1 MNISV
6 DQLAE
11 QVRRARARGWTTVTR
26 KAEKRSKLPAGL
38 LLALASRET
47 DMNDI
52 VGDKGHGRG
61 LFQIDDR
68 FHADWLAGHGA
79 PGPAPTL
86 VRRIME
92 IRHAARMSV
101 FGRGVRTV
109 EPPIVPWIAIIRLGF
124 AEMRADQRAGGDG
137 DGMRHDRQ
145 GRDGACRLRLQ
156 GDQ

>member
-1 MNISV
+1 MVNAMLSG
-6 DQLAE
+6 
-11 QVRRARARGWTTVTR
+11 RRAARADLFDG
-26 KAEKRSKLPAGL
+26 
-38 LLALASRET
+38 AL
-47 DMNDI
+47 
-52 VGDKGHGRG
+52 
-61 LFQIDDR
+61 
-68 FHADWLAGHGA
+68 
-79 PGPAPTL
+79 GPAPTL

-124 AEMRADQRAGGDG
+124 AEMRSDQRAGGDG
-137 DGMRHDRQ
+137 DGMRRHRQ